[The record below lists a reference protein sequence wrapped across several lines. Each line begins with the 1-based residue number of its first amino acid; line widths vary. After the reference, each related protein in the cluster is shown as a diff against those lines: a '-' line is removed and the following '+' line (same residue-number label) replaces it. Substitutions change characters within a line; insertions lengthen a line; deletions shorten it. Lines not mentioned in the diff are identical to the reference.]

1 MFSWLFVACTLVQFP
16 AGFSEATTNDFE
28 RYSELSDQYVVSES
42 ELGDF
47 IVAGNGELADSD
59 VSSLAIV
66 QFSFQYGKKRP
77 SDDLNQRGTDSDIER
92 VVYFHQPVLAEV
104 RDQRDFSG
112 VDLDC
117 IRLGDKY
124 WMQQGDGV
132 TEVKRDDFLKL
143 HKTSQ
148 CFHPLVGPFLTAHN
162 LGQIN
167 GFRPKIFNQ
176 SLLRAVRRD
185 SKTKRETYLLV
196 IPGTV
201 EIQREIDFVDSK
213 PVAKR
218 DYWKN
223 PTRQMISKTTVK
235 WSDRGQAKLPVEFE
249 FEDSQSGSERSIR
262 ITLDWKIGKQVDRDF
277 FRKENLGRSTL
288 GD

>member
-1 MFSWLFVACTLVQFP
+1 M
-16 AGFSEATTNDFE
+16 
-28 RYSELSDQYVVSES
+28 
-42 ELGDF
+42 
-47 IVAGNGELADSD
+47 
-59 VSSLAIV
+59 
-66 QFSFQYGKKRP
+66 
-77 SDDLNQRGTDSDIER
+77 
-92 VVYFHQPVLAEV
+92 
-104 RDQRDFSG
+104 
-112 VDLDC
+112 
-117 IRLGDKY
+117 
-124 WMQQGDGV
+124 
-132 TEVKRDDFLKL
+132 
-143 HKTSQ
+143 
-148 CFHPLVGPFLTAHN
+148 GPFLTAHN

-176 SLLRAVRRD
+176 SLLRAVGEIPNKTRD
-185 SKTKRETYLLV
+185 LLV
-196 IPGTV
+196 SDSGTV